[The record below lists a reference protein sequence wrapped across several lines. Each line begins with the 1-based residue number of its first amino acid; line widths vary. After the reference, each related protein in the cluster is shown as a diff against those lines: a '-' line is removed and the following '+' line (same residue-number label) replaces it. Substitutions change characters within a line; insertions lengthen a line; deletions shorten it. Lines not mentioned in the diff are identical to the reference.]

1 MEKPRPC
8 LDAYFVSGTTV
19 NKYGLNFLLEV
30 ALSQKVSI
38 GFQFSYYWYTT
49 NLILYEVQIFTN
61 PYQKRLIL
69 YDTKYQSQYGLQTVI
84 KTVHEVTT
92 TQGVS
97 WAVDT
102 NVGDDFLS
110 VCDQKL
116 SYKHVSDFLRLRRY
130 VGLKLRIKDQDYWKD
145 MK

>member
-1 MEKPRPC
+1 MEKPCPC

-30 ALSQKVSI
+30 ALSQEVSI

-69 YDTKYQSQYGLQTVI
+69 YDTNYQSQYGLQTVI

-97 WAVDT
+97 
-102 NVGDDFLS
+102 
-110 VCDQKL
+110 
-116 SYKHVSDFLRLRRY
+116 
-130 VGLKLRIKDQDYWKD
+130 
-145 MK
+145 